1 MSESDQVSPAKPLG
15 LGESTPTAGLWRAP
29 EFMKF
34 WSGQSASLLGSQFSL
49 LALPL
54 TAVLVLHA
62 SPGQMGLLGA
72 SLAAPGLFFGLVAG
86 VWLDRTRRRP
96 VLVIANTLSAVI
108 LATMPGAALMH
119 LLMMEQLYAVALI
132 SGTSATFFTV
142 AQTAFLPTLA
152 GRANLVEANSL
163 LQTSRTFT
171 ALVGPGLAGAA
182 VQAITAP
189 MAVALDAGSFL
200 VGASTAWW
208 VRASEPTP
216 ERSSRNRFLGEAWE
230 GLTAVWRQ
238 PLVRSITLSI
248 VAANLFPFVTS
259 AVFLHLFAGQLGVT
273 PIEIGAVFATA
284 SVSGLLGAQAARPL
298 IGRGGLGPVML
309 AGTGLFSVGPLFT
322 LAAALGPR
330 QVVVPVLLSGAA
342 VGGFGL
348 MVYNINQLAIRQ
360 AVVPDRLL
368 GRTSAVVVVV
378 SLGGQ
383 VIGSLMGGAIGQ
395 AFGLRAALLAGTL
408 GTCLCVLPAVFSPLP
423 SLRDVPAPSI

>member
-1 MSESDQVSPAKPLG
+1 MSESDQVTPAKPLG
-15 LGESTPTAGLWRAP
+15 LGESTPPASLRRAP

-96 VLVIANTLSAVI
+96 VLVIANTVSAAT
-108 LATMPGAALMH
+108 LATVPGAALVH
-119 LLMMEQLYAVALI
+119 LLTIEQLYAVALI

-152 GRANLVEANSL
+152 GRANLVEANSM

-216 ERSSRNRFLGEAWE
+216 ERSAHHRFLGEAWE

-238 PLVRSITLSI
+238 PLMRSITLSI

-259 AVFLHLFAGQLGVT
+259 AVFLLLFAGQLGVT

-284 SVSGLLGAQAARPL
+284 GVSGLLGAQAARPL
-298 IGRGGLGPVML
+298 IRRGGLGPVML
-309 AGTGLFSVGPLFT
+309 AGAGLFSVGPLFT
-322 LAAALGPR
+322 LAAALGTR
-330 QVVVPVLLSGAA
+330 QFVLPVLLSGAA
-342 VGGFGL
+342 VAGFGL

-395 AFGLRAALLAGTL
+395 AFGLRAALLVGTL
-408 GTCLCVLPAVFSPLP
+408 GTCLCVLPAVFSPLR

>member
-1 MSESDQVSPAKPLG
+1 MSESDQVSSAKPSG
-15 LGESTPTAGLWRAP
+15 LGESTPTASLWRAP

-72 SLAAPGLFFGLVAG
+72 SLAAPGLFFGLAAG

-96 VLVIANTLSAVI
+96 VLVIANALSAVT
-108 LATMPGAALMH
+108 LATVPGAALMH
-119 LLMMEQLYAVALI
+119 LLTMEQLYAVGLI

-142 AQTAFLPTLA
+142 AQVAFLPTLA
-152 GRANLVEANSL
+152 GRANLVEANSM

-182 VQAITAP
+182 VQAITV
-189 MAVALDAGSFL
+189 AVALDAGSFL
-200 VGASTAWW
+200 VGAATAWW
-208 VRASEPTP
+208 VRVSEPTP
-216 ERSSRNRFLGEAWE
+216 ERSSRNHFLGEAWE
-230 GLTAVWRQ
+230 GLAAVWRQ

-259 AVFLHLFAGQLGVT
+259 AVFLLLFAGQLGVT

-298 IGRGGLGPVML
+298 IGRGGLGPVMV
-309 AGTGLFSVGPLFT
+309 AGAGLFSVGPLFT

-330 QVVVPVLLSGAA
+330 QLVVPVLLSGAA
-342 VGGFGL
+342 IGGFGL

-395 AFGLRAALLAGTL
+395 AFGLRAALLVGTL
-408 GTCLCVLPAVFSPLP
+408 GTCLCVLPAVFSPLR
-423 SLRDVPAPSI
+423 SLRDVSAPSL